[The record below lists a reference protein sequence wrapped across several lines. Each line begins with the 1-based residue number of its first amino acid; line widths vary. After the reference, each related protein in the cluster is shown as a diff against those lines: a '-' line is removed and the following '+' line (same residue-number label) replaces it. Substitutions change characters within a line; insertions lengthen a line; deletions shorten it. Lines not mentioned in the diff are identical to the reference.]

1 MIANGGKLD
10 VGHWRDR
17 LPRAKRRI
25 YNRSDAVTAIP
36 LRPGP
41 VLRQAVR
48 DLERA
53 LAGGDRRRVAHLAQQ
68 IADRVCGDLRVPRL
82 RVVVQ
87 GRRPSSDWG
96 ELHGLY
102 TPGEHRRADTVKVW
116 MMTAKRAQVVA
127 FRTFLRTLVHELC
140 HHLDY
145 TLLDLP
151 DSLHSDGFY
160 MRESSIVRRLIEA
173 SGGDT
178 CPGSG
183 ERGKAASARA
193 RSRKTVG
200 LAADST

>member
-1 MIANGGKLD
+1 M
-10 VGHWRDR
+10 GHWRDR

-25 YNRSDAVTAIP
+25 YDRSDAVTAIP

-41 VLRQAVR
+41 ELLDAVR
-48 DLERA
+48 ELEQA
-53 LAGGDRRRVAHLAQQ
+53 LPGGNRQRVSRLAQQ
-68 IADRVCGDLRVPRL
+68 IADGVCGNLRVPRL

-102 TPGEHRRADTVKVW
+102 TPGEHQRRDTVKVW
-116 MMTAKRAQVVA
+116 MMTAKRGQVVA

-145 TLLDLP
+145 ALLDFP

-160 MRESSIVRRLIEA
+160 MRESSMVRRLIDGAGIEA
-173 SGGDT
+173 LA
-178 CPGSG
+178 GS
-183 ERGKAASARA
+183 RGRSRVATARVRA
-193 RSRKTVG
+193 RRSSGV
-200 LAADST
+200 ASNST